1 MQVQMLVDML
11 LDQNM
16 LQLMFD
22 VDERIVQTI
31 EDKLLKLKN

>member
-22 VDERIVQTI
+22 VDERIVQTN
-31 EDKLLKLKN
+31 EEE

>member
-22 VDERIVQTI
+22 VDERIVQTN
-31 EDKLLKLKN
+31 EEK

>member
-22 VDERIVQTI
+22 VDEKIFQTN
-31 EDKLLKLKN
+31 ESKLFN